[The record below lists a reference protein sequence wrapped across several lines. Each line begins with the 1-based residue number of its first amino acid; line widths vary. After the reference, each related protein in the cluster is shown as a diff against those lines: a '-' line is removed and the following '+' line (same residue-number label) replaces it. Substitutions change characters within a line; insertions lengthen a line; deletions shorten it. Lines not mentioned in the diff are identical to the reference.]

1 MKPMM
6 HGAITFPNH
15 IYYNC
20 NANWKLHVFNLVKRK
35 VAPDTIP
42 KNVLNTSIFM

>member
-20 NANWKLHVFNLVKRK
+20 NANWKLVNLVKRK

-42 KNVLNTSIFM
+42 KNVLNTSIVM